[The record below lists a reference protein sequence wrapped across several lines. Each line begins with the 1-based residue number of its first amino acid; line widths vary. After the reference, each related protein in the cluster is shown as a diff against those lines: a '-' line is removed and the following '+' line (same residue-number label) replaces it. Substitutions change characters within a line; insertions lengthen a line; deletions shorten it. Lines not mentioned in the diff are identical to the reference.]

1 MRMPHEDVDALM
13 EEASARI
20 VLPRFGRLASGDI
33 DEKKANDFV
42 TIADRE
48 AEEFLAPRLAALL
61 PGARVLGEEAAS
73 ADPSLMGRVAAEG
86 LLWVIDPIDGTR
98 SFIDRRDD
106 FGIIVALLRDGET
119 IGGWIMQPRGGRR
132 LATERGAGTRL
143 WGHAPSAPREAGALP
158 LGMFLGRLPDGARA
172 RDRAE
177 GRFDVGPR
185 PGGGAIAFLE
195 VAAGGADLL
204 YLNRGWPWDH
214 AAGVLALCEDGGEA
228 RFLADGAAYSPRR
241 WNEPILVTREAA
253 RWQATRALLDGP
265 VAG

>member
-1 MRMPHEDVDALM
+1 MRMPHEDVEALM
-13 EEASARI
+13 AEASERI

-61 PGARVLGEEAAS
+61 TGARVLGEEAAS
-73 ADPSLMGRVAAEG
+73 ADPSLMARIAAEG
-86 LLWVIDPIDGTR
+86 LLWVVDPIDGTR

-132 LATERGAGTRL
+132 LAAERGAGARL
-143 WGHAPSAPREAGALP
+143 SGYAPRPPRAAGDLP

-177 GRFDVGPR
+177 GRFEVGPR

-195 VAAGGADLL
+195 MAAGAADLL

-214 AAGVLALCEDGGEA
+214 AAGALALREAGGEA
-228 RFLADGAAYSPRR
+228 RFLADDAPYSPRR
-241 WNEPILVTREAA
+241 WNEPILM
-253 RWQATRALLDGP
+253 TRANLAWASARAMIDDP
-265 VAG
+265 AGA